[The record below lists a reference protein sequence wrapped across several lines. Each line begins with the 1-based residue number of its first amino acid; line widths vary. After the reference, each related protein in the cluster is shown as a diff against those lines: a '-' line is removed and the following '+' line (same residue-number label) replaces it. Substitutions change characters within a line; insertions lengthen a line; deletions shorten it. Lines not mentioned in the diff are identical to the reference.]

1 MLAANFVLESGV
13 RNNVDK
19 VRNIVRN
26 TIVDNIV
33 NIANTDNIINVDNVT
48 LSIVTTL
55 SML

>member
-33 NIANTDNIINVDNVT
+33 NIANNDNIINVDNVT